1 MAISTE
7 NFKFKKPDESDF
19 YDVQDQNGNWD
30 IADQELE
37 KLNNPTFEDYTG
49 DTSVPAASAAIEE
62 IKSKS
67 KLGVL
72 LSNIKAAFKGAC
84 LIGHIVNNCVTDR
97 SDLPLSAA
105 QGKAL
110 MDAVTVLNTKTK
122 LSKGEVLNLRYIGA
136 TLLGSSSILYFTMH
150 IKKFD
155 TLPTVKLDGICSIQY
170 ENVVLTLDT
179 SKITAVIIDSNETLG
194 QIMISMDISSETSVK
209 SIPVGVDISLTIT
222 GN

>member
-1 MAISTE
+1 MATSTE
-7 NFKFKKPDESDF
+7 NFKFKKPDDSDF

-49 DTSVPAASAAIEE
+49 DTSVPAASTAIEE
-62 IKSKS
+62 LKSKS

-110 MDAVTVLNTKTK
+110 MEAITVLNTKTK
-122 LSKGEVLNLRYIGA
+122 MSSGYYPGGTYSDVNFTYRKTLGTAEISVKGLKNMNMNGDYSLITLPEEYRPSAEKTWDISAPDNGYAPIRFTLEVNGLFRCHTYA
-136 TLLGSSSILYFTMH
+136 TLGNLANVNC
-150 IKKFD
+150 
-155 TLPTVKLDGICSIQY
+155 TLTY
-170 ENVVLTLDT
+170 
-179 SKITAVIIDSNETLG
+179 II
-194 QIMISMDISSETSVK
+194 
-209 SIPVGVDISLTIT
+209 
-222 GN
+222 